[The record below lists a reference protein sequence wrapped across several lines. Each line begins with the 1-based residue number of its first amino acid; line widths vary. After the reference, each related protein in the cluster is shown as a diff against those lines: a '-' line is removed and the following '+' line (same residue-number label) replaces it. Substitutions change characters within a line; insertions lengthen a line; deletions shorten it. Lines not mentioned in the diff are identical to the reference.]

1 MKLTKK
7 KIAVIE
13 KFLRELNI
21 DIDVIQYVYIE
32 LIDMNNPFESIQEM
46 IDNNNGFNVEIIYY
60 TNAIKFLSENDPS
73 LTDSMSLANECGFTL
88 NKINSELLASLL
100 ASDMVRTK
108 FSELEFKITNFFDE
122 LK

>member
-1 MKLTKK
+1 
-7 KIAVIE
+7 
-13 KFLRELNI
+13 
-21 DIDVIQYVYIE
+21 
-32 LIDMNNPFESIQEM
+32 M